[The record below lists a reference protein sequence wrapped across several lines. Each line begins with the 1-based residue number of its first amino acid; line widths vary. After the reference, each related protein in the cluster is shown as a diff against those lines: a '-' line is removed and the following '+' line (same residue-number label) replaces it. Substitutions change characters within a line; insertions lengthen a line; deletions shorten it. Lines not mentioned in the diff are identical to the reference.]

1 MKNEEDLIVRSD
13 FEFNYDEFAND
24 INYIC
29 EIIFLITAL
38 SSKAEYYMLKI
49 SELESDCQEFWADI
63 LGKYV
68 IIENLEDL
76 EENNENNNNN
86 NNLSNNSINNLSQS
100 SGSAHLFKTLSK
112 EYLNKRRKSNKSL
125 FKTEKKSIN
134 SGLDLKNIINNQKR
148 EINNKYSLTTEEL
161 YGALD
166 NSALLGDLEKL
177 RKKLNE
183 EKKEKTNL
191 LKIISENEKLIN
203 SDKEELNN
211 LKTTNNQL
219 KNKITDLETHL
230 NLSNSEKE
238 NINKLLNEKLSL
250 NVEIQ
255 SKLHIKTEE
264 CEDLKNKL
272 LETEKEKNLQIEN
285 LKKEIKDLTSL
296 KEKNKLLNEE
306 NQKVKKKYNE
316 YKEDAEYKEKYN
328 KLEID
333 FHNLKVIIEKNNE
346 DINNYK
352 NQIEELLKKNQELE
366 ARCNKFKNDLK
377 ELIRAIK
384 EEKENEND
392 IKNNVE
398 ENEDLKNL
406 DLDNLIENH
415 DVTKLKELLINKNN
429 LINQMRMELEA
440 LKKKPNRKFQR
451 LKTSAFNKDTA
462 SNDSSSTPISKK
474 FNKMFGNKG
483 VTFKNNLN
491 ENVNENTKEDEE
503 NKKKLTEDKR
513 RQYKKKKTA
522 VSIGDYHHFSQG
534 YNYRKNAGNLENIQE
549 KEEDLKGSFTGKEG
563 FTLGDLE
570 TNDQSEKKKKIAKSQ
585 FVFNKVF
592 TYSDNQHISSKNEEE
607 EEEEEDEEM
616 VQVDVIIEKL
626 LSVKG

>member
-76 EENNENNNNN
+76 EDNNENNENNNNN

-285 LKKEIKDLTSL
+285 LKKEIKDLSSL
-296 KEKNKLLNEE
+296 KEKNKLLVEE

-316 YKEDAEYKEKYN
+316 YKEDAEYHEKYN

-333 FHNLKVIIEKNNE
+333 SHNLKVIIEKNNE

-366 ARCNKFKNDLK
+366 
-377 ELIRAIK
+377 
-384 EEKENEND
+384 
-392 IKNNVE
+392 
-398 ENEDLKNL
+398 
-406 DLDNLIENH
+406 
-415 DVTKLKELLINKNN
+415 
-429 LINQMRMELEA
+429 
-440 LKKKPNRKFQR
+440 NR
-451 LKTSAFNKDTA
+451 
-462 SNDSSSTPISKK
+462 
-474 FNKMFGNKG
+474 
-483 VTFKNNLN
+483 
-491 ENVNENTKEDEE
+491 
-503 NKKKLTEDKR
+503 
-513 RQYKKKKTA
+513 
-522 VSIGDYHHFSQG
+522 
-534 YNYRKNAGNLENIQE
+534 
-549 KEEDLKGSFTGKEG
+549 
-563 FTLGDLE
+563 
-570 TNDQSEKKKKIAKSQ
+570 
-585 FVFNKVF
+585 
-592 TYSDNQHISSKNEEE
+592 
-607 EEEEEDEEM
+607 
-616 VQVDVIIEKL
+616 
-626 LSVKG
+626 